1 MNRNDSGFT
10 LVELVMAVA
19 IMAILGAAFG
29 ELGFIGFK
37 TTAQTSTTLASSH
50 DAQES
55 QFYWQQD
62 VQGANVVDSVATD
75 TRCVLTGDTLLVR
88 FTGQDTGAS
97 LVVTSYVEAY
107 VQRVVGTETQL
118 IRRACSGPYGGTLTD
133 VGDVTV
139 LHSIGNPAL
148 LPAPVSPALSCL
160 PSCAS
165 PRSVTLTVTEQSG
178 YSFAMTGRRRTT

>member
-1 MNRNDSGFT
+1 MSRNDAGFT

-19 IMAILGAAFG
+19 ILAVLGTAFG
-29 ELGFIGFK
+29 ELGFIGFR
-37 TTAQTSTTLASSH
+37 TTTQTSTTLASSH
-50 DAQES
+50 DAQEA

-62 VQGANVVDSVATD
+62 TQGANVVDSVAAD
-75 TRCVLTGDTLLVR
+75 TRCVLAGDTLLVR
-88 FTGQDTGAS
+88 FTGQDTDAS
-97 LVVTSYVEAY
+97 SVVTAHVEVY

-139 LHSIGNPAL
+139 LHSVGNPAL

-160 PSCAS
+160 PTCAS

-178 YSFAMTGRRRTT
+178 YSFAMTGRRRPT